1 MSKVFAGITMS
12 VDGYIAGPNDG
23 PGKGLGEGGERLH
36 YWVFGGPWTYD
47 GGPKGDASGED
58 TEWLSEMTSR
68 IGAVVGGR
76 WTYEAAR
83 HWGDENPWG
92 LPFFIVTHRP
102 EEEPE
107 GGAFAFVSGV
117 EEAVE
122 RAREA
127 AGDKDVHVMGGA
139 DTIRQALEAGLVD
152 ELTII
157 IAPVVLGDGKRLFEG
172 FSESLEL
179 EQLGVRQSPFAT
191 FIDYRVIPRQGASRD

>member
-1 MSKVFAGITMS
+1 MTVIAGITTS
-12 VDGYIAGPNDG
+12 VDGYIAGPDDG

-47 GGPKGDASGED
+47 DGPKGEPGAGDAG
-58 TEWLSEMTSR
+58 WLEEMTSR
-68 IGAVVGGR
+68 VGAVVGGR

-102 EEEPE
+102 EDEPE
-107 GGAFAFVSGV
+107 GGHFQFVSGV

-139 DTIRQALEAGLVD
+139 DVLRQALAAGLVD

-157 IAPVVLGDGKRLFEG
+157 VAPVVLGGGKRLFDG
-172 FSESLEL
+172 FTESLEL
-179 EQLGVRQSPFAT
+179 EQQGVRQSPFAT
-191 FIDYRVIPRQGASRD
+191 FIEYRVK